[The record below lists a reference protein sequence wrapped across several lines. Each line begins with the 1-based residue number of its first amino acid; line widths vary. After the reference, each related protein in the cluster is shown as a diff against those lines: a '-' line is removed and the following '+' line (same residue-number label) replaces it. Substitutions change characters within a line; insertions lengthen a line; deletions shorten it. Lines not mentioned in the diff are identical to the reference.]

1 MNISSWVEFSVEVAG
16 MPQPVSV
23 RIAERDARAMASVAC
38 GRFSSSGL
46 GATAREA
53 LVAALAPLGRKL
65 AATVMAAPDMFG
77 ASVRVLA
84 AHDAG

>member
-1 MNISSWVEFSVEVAG
+1 MNTKSWVEFSVVVAG

-23 RIAERDARAMASVAC
+23 RIGGSDERAVASVAC

-46 GATAREA
+46 GANAREA

-65 AATVMAAPDMFG
+65 AATVLAAPDMFG